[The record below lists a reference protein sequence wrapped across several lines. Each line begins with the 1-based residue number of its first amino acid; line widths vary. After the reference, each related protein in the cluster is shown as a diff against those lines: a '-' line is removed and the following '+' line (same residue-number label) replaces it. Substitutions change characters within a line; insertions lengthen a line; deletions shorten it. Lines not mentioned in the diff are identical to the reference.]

1 MVSIDGTFSR
11 AEVANFNAIQIIL
24 FFPWI
29 LPVVIHIKIIVK
41 IKNI

>member
-1 MVSIDGTFSR
+1 MVSIDRTFSR
-11 AEVANFNAIQIIL
+11 AEVAKFNAIQITL

-29 LPVVIHIKIIVK
+29 LPAVIHIKIIVK